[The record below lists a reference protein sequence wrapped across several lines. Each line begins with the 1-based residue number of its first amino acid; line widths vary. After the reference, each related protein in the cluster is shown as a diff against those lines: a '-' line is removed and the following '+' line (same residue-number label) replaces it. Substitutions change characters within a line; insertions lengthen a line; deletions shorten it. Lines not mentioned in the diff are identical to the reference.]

1 MRHIIN
7 KNKYIIVFTI
17 IFVICFLLFQNY
29 KNYKLDKKDKI
40 TIACG
45 NDASGMMFDY
55 IINTKKNSNIEFSNI
70 DYIQFLDCCG
80 SQAEFAFISGRV
92 DMAVLCPDAAF
103 QLISIDTNYYI
114 VDPIVKGSNILVYY
128 DESYDNDNIKPKN
141 IGYMNKRLLQEI
153 LLKEKYS
160 NSNYYPM
167 LSTALPYALEKKT
180 VDAVL
185 IDIILA
191 LKIKEARFKK
201 IDTEEVDY
209 YLVASKKLKDT
220 LMLNNFIKAYNEA
233 VNDIEDEAILSNM
246 LVNYLDISNSEGEIK
261 TWKTMGVKFLKIK
274 AEL

>member
-45 NDASGMMFDY
+45 NDASGIMFDY

-114 VDPIVKGSNILVYY
+114 VDSIVKGSNILVYY

>member
-1 MRHIIN
+1 MPHII
-7 KNKYIIVFTI
+7 KRNKYIIIFTI
-17 IFVICFLLFQNY
+17 IFILCFILFQNY
-29 KNYKLDKKDKI
+29 KKSLDKNKDSI

-45 NDASGMMFDY
+45 NDASGMLFDY
-55 IINTKKNSNIEFSNI
+55 IINSKDSNIEFSNI

-80 SQAEFAFISGRV
+80 SQAEFAFISGKV

-114 VDPIVKGSNILVYY
+114 VDSIVKGSNILVYY
-128 DESYDNDNIKPKN
+128 DESYDDNNIKPKN

-153 LLKEKYS
+153 LLKKKYS

-167 LSTALPYALEKKT
+167 LAAALPYALEKKT

-191 LKIKEARFKK
+191 LKIKNAKFKK
-201 IDTEEVDY
+201 IDTEEIDY

-220 LMLNNFIKAYNEA
+220 VMLNNFINVYNEA
-233 VNDIEDEAILSNM
+233 VDDIEDDTVLSNV
-246 LVNYLDISNSEGEIK
+246 LADYLDISNTEGEMNI
-261 TWKTMGVKFLKIK
+261 WKTMGVKFLKIK
-274 AEL
+274 AES

>member
-114 VDPIVKGSNILVYY
+114 VDSIVKGSNILVYY

>member
-1 MRHIIN
+1 M
-7 KNKYIIVFTI
+7 
-17 IFVICFLLFQNY
+17 L
-29 KNYKLDKKDKI
+29 
-40 TIACG
+40 
-45 NDASGMMFDY
+45 FDY

-103 QLISIDTNYYI
+103 QLVSIDTNYYI
-114 VDPIVKGSNILVYY
+114 VDSIVKGSNILVYY
-128 DESYDNDNIKPKN
+128 NESYDDDNVKPKN

-153 LLKEKYS
+153 LLKEKYT

-201 IDTEEVDY
+201 IDTEEIDY

-233 VNDIEDEAILSNM
+233 VNDIENETILSNM
-246 LVNYLDISNSEGEIK
+246 LTHYLDISNSQGEIK

-274 AEL
+274 AES

>member
-7 KNKYIIVFTI
+7 KNKYIIVFSI

-29 KNYKLDKKDKI
+29 KNYKLDKKDTI

-45 NDASGMMFDY
+45 NDASGMLFDY

-103 QLISIDTNYYI
+103 QLVSIDTNYYI
-114 VDPIVKGSNILVYY
+114 VDSIVKGSNILVYY
-128 DESYDNDNIKPKN
+128 NESYDDDNIKPKN

-233 VNDIEDEAILSNM
+233 VNDIEDEIILSNM

-274 AEL
+274 AES

>member
-1 MRHIIN
+1 MRHIIK
-7 KNKYIIVFTI
+7 KNKYIIVFSI
-17 IFVICFLLFQNY
+17 IFVICFILFQNY
-29 KNYKLDKKDKI
+29 KNSLDKKDKI

-45 NDASGMMFDY
+45 NDASGMMLDY

-114 VDPIVKGSNILVYY
+114 VDSIVKGSNILVYY
-128 DESYDNDNIKPKN
+128 DRSYDDDNIKPKN

-153 LLKEKYS
+153 LLKEKYK

-167 LSTALPYALEKKT
+167 LSTALPYALEKKE
-180 VDAVL
+180 VDA
-185 IDIILA
+185 IFTDIILA
-191 LKIKEARFKK
+191 LKIKNAKFKMINTDK
-201 IDTEEVDY
+201 VDY
-209 YLVASKKLKDT
+209 YLVASKKLKGSDT
-220 LMLNNFIKAYNEA
+220 LNNFIKAYNNA
-233 VNDIEDEAILSNM
+233 VDDIQNDNILSDM
-246 LVNYLDISNSEGEIK
+246 IGSYLGISDSKGETD
-261 TWKTMGVKFLKIK
+261 TWKKMNIRFNKIK

>member
-1 MRHIIN
+1 MRHIIK
-7 KNKYIIVFTI
+7 KNKYIIVFSI
-17 IFVICFLLFQNY
+17 IFVICFILFQSY
-29 KNYKLDKKDKI
+29 KNYKLDKKNTI

-45 NDASGMMFDY
+45 NDASGMMLDY

-114 VDPIVKGSNILVYY
+114 VDSIVKGSNILVYY
-128 DESYDNDNIKPKN
+128 DKSYDDDNIKPKN

-246 LVNYLDISNSEGEIK
+246 LAHYLDISNSQGEIK

>member
-1 MRHIIN
+1 MKHII
-7 KNKYIIVFTI
+7 KGNKYVI
-17 IFVICFLLFQNY
+17 IFTMIFILCFILFQNY
-29 KNYKLDKKDKI
+29 KNNLGSKKDKM

-45 NDASGMMFDY
+45 NDASGMLFDY
-55 IINTKKNSNIEFSNI
+55 IINDKDSNIELSDV

-114 VDPIVKGSNILVYY
+114 VDSIVNGSNVLVYY
-128 DESYDNDNIKPKN
+128 DENYDKNIEPKN
-141 IGYMNKRLLQEI
+141 IGYMNKRLLQEA
-153 LLKEKYS
+153 LLKERYS

-167 LSTALPYALEKKT
+167 LATALPYALEKKT
-180 VDAVL
+180 VDAIF

-191 LKIKEARFKK
+191 LKTKNTRFKK
-201 IDTEEVDY
+201 IDTDKADY

-220 LMLNNFIKAYNEA
+220 VILNNFIKVYNEA
-233 VNDIEDEAILSNM
+233 VDDIENDTILSNV
-246 LVNYLDISNSEGEIK
+246 LISYLDISNSEGEMNI
-261 TWKTMGVKFLKIK
+261 WKTMGVKFRKVK

>member
-1 MRHIIN
+1 MRHII
-7 KNKYIIVFTI
+7 KRNKYIIVFSI
-17 IFVICFLLFQNY
+17 IFVICFILFQNY
-29 KNYKLDKKDKI
+29 KNSLDKKDTI

-45 NDASGMMFDY
+45 NDASGMLFDY

-103 QLISIDTNYYI
+103 QLVSIDTNYYI
-114 VDPIVKGSNILVYY
+114 VDSIVKGSNILVYY
-128 DESYDNDNIKPKN
+128 NESYDDDNVKPKN

-153 LLKEKYS
+153 LLKEKYT
-160 NSNYYPM
+160 NSSYYPM

-201 IDTEEVDY
+201 IDTEEIDY

-233 VNDIEDEAILSNM
+233 VNDIENETILSNM
-246 LVNYLDISNSEGEIK
+246 LTHYLDISNSQGEIK

-274 AEL
+274 AES

>member
-114 VDPIVKGSNILVYY
+114 VDSIVKGSNILVYY

-220 LMLNNFIKAYNEA
+220 LMLNNFIKTYNEA

-246 LVNYLDISNSEGEIK
+246 LANYLDISNSQGEIK